1 MRSKQPIPDNSAPE
15 ADAPMRLNKALA
27 QAGVCSRRNA
37 DELIRSGRVTVNGRP
52 ADLGTAVRPGV
63 DDIRVDG
70 RPVGSPGAG
79 EHLYFILNKP
89 IETVTTAKDPQ
100 GRKTVLDLMR
110 PQADGRRLF
119 PVGRLDY
126 FSEGLL
132 ILTTD
137 GDLANRLMH
146 PRWHQPKLYRVT
158 VRGDADESTLAAMR
172 AGMTLAEGETLAPVK
187 ARLVRKDARSSVL
200 ELELIQGVNRQI
212 RRMCR
217 DLGLTILKL
226 VRVAQ
231 GPLKLGTLATGASR
245 PLTDD
250 EVAALKRSVGL

>member
-1 MRSKQPIPDNSAPE
+1 
-15 ADAPMRLNKALA
+15 MRLNKALA

-37 DELIRSGRVTVNGRP
+37 DELIRSGRVTVNGQP
-52 ADLGTAVRPGV
+52 ADLGTPVQPGT

-70 RPVGSPGAG
+70 RPIGSPSAG
-79 EHLYFILNKP
+79 DHLYFILNKP

-100 GRKTVLDLMR
+100 GRTTVLDLMR
-110 PQADGRRLF
+110 RKAGGRRLF

-137 GDLANRLMH
+137 GELANRLMH
-146 PRWHQPKLYRVT
+146 PRWHQPKIYRVT
-158 VRGDADESTLAAMR
+158 VRGGVSESALTAMHS
-172 AGMTLAEGETLAPVK
+172 GMTLAEGETLAPVK
-187 ARLVRKDARSSVL
+187 ARVVNKDTRASVL

-217 DLGLTILKL
+217 DLGLTILTL
-226 VRVAQ
+226 MRVSQ
-231 GPLKLGTLATGASR
+231 GPLKLGNLAAGESRALTLA
-245 PLTDD
+245 
-250 EVAALKRSVGL
+250 EVVELKKTVGL